1 MALQHLRRNA
11 VAYLALVIAVTT
23 GTAYAADKLAP
34 GSVTTKALKK
44 NAVTSPKIKK
54 NGVRSQDLKNGSVK
68 EVDLAP
74 GVLPRAAE
82 VFLDNFG
89 LGTPVANPDGF
100 FEPDE
105 NDGDLD
111 IPATFTGGRTVLRF
125 FSTRAYVNCAS
136 GVGFAGLYLDGQP
149 VPGTRRAMPGT
160 GASAEPVELLAA
172 VELAPGH
179 HDVAYGFDCAAS
191 TVDVYLLE
199 SPSFMASV
207 LAR

>member
-11 VAYLALVIAVTT
+11 VAYLALVLAAST

-34 GSVTTKALKK
+34 GSVTTKSLAK

-54 NGVRSQDLKNGSVK
+54 NAVRSQDLKNGTVK
-68 EVDLAP
+68 TADLAP

-82 VFLDNFG
+82 VHLDTFG
-89 LGTPVANPDGF
+89 LGTPVASPDGF

-111 IPATFTGGRTVLRF
+111 IPATFAGGRTVLRF
-125 FSTRAYVNCAS
+125 FSTRAYVDCAS

-149 VPGTRRAMPGT
+149 VPGTRQSMPGT
-160 GASAEPVELLAA
+160 SASAEPVELLA
-172 VELAPGH
+172 VVDLGPGH

-191 TVDVYLLE
+191 AVDVYQLE

>member
-1 MALQHLRRNA
+1 MLSHLRRNA
-11 VAYLALVIAVTT
+11 VAYLALLVAAST

-34 GSVTTKALKK
+34 GSVTKKALAK

-54 NGVRSQDLKNGSVK
+54 NAVRSPDIKNGAVQAA
-68 EVDLAP
+68 DLAP
-74 GVLPRAAE
+74 GVLSRAAE
-82 VFLDNFG
+82 VHIETFNP
-89 LGTPVANPDGF
+89 GTPAANPDGF

-111 IPATFTGGRTVLRF
+111 IPVTFTGGRTVLRF
-125 FSTRAYVNCAS
+125 FSARAYVDCAT

-149 VPGTRRAMPGT
+149 VPGTREPMPGT
-160 GASAEPVELLAA
+160 SASAEAVELLAVVDLGA
-172 VELAPGH
+172 GH

-191 TVDVYLLE
+191 AVDVYLLE